1 MTHFGRY
8 TATFPILDFKKMDRT
23 KPFSCDRSQISGLSD
38 RFYGPGPD
46 CPFSIYHRMAPEPF
60 DAIGVV
66 PSTTWLF

>member
-1 MTHFGRY
+1 MGDDRIGRSPFR
-8 TATFPILDFKKMDRT
+8 AIDHRFMAFMIGSMDQ
-23 KPFSCDRSQISGLSD
+23 DRM
-38 RFYGPGPD
+38 D